1 MHKLKSSKQRF
12 LDRFQRELDLIEK
25 EAPMEGSYERI
36 RPYIVDHAVG
46 GEQYEMIIYHKE
58 SEAWFGSGA
67 IDWSLQHYHDHKFL
81 RPGDVAFDIGCNAG
95 AIAAYLG
102 LAVGPQGRV
111 LAFDPYPWNA
121 LATHYTARLNHLEN
135 VWAYTVGIGDRTFDL
150 NLPLDAAR
158 TLDGQ
163 ARGAKT
169 IPARVVDILDFVDE
183 RPTFM
188 KIDIEGAEWELSR
201 TDWSRFDRL
210 ERVFLELHPFF
221 IDDRGLDTRD
231 VLRNFAKASFEL
243 RYGHPQAALADPE
256 SADPGH
262 GGWWLSRTSRTL
274 AAAAAAAA

>member
-1 MHKLKSSKQRF
+1 M
-12 LDRFQRELDLIEK
+12 
-25 EAPMEGSYERI
+25 
-36 RPYIVDHAVG
+36 
-46 GEQYEMIIYHKE
+46 
-58 SEAWFGSGA
+58 
-67 IDWSLQHYHDHKFL
+67 
-81 RPGDVAFDIGCNAG
+81 AFDIGCNAG

-262 GGWWLSRTSRTL
+262 GGWWLSRASRGRGRGRLGACGQAGLWPQPDALGVYPRDCQDEGSRAPWRTASTSTQS
-274 AAAAAAAA
+274 ASTMK